1 MDKKIIGG
9 ILTLIGIIILII
21 PFLMVNI
28 SDEICNTL
36 GMVGAL
42 FFMVGVVILG
52 IEYRLW
58 EKN

>member
-1 MDKKIIGG
+1 MNKKIIGG
-9 ILTLIGIIILII
+9 MLTLVGVVILCI
-21 PFLMVNI
+21 PFVMFNI

-36 GMVGAL
+36 GLIGAL
-42 FFMVGVVILG
+42 FFMVGIIILG

>member
-1 MDKKIIGG
+1 MNKKIIGG
-9 ILTLIGIIILII
+9 MLALVGVVILIM
-21 PFLMVNI
+21 PFVLVNI

-42 FFMVGVVILG
+42 FFMVGAIILG
-52 IEYRLW
+52 IEYKLW